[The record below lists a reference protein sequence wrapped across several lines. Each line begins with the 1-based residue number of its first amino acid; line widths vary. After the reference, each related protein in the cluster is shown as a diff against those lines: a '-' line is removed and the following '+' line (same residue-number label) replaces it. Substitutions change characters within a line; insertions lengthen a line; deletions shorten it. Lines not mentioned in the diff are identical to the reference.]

1 MPEVIP
7 TGCRQGGLQLLCPFL
22 VGLGEPPHLIGSQ
35 AKVTKHVP
43 ERLAVVDR
51 VEELLP
57 HLYGEPRLRI
67 ASEACP
73 RGVVL
78 RFTASVAVAAFQPA
92 GQGAVCRLWATSAAL
107 RIKSYRGLHATAAVS
122 RAARISAQGRAS
134 AGRQGRHIAHGSRL
148 ANRRDLLLSIHHTN
162 ASHLRLVQRSPLR
175 DLSYPARS
183 QPTSTAPTRY
193 SPAACRRGRQP

>member
-22 VGLGEPPHLIGSQ
+22 VGLGEPSHLIGSQ

-92 GQGAVCRLWATSAAL
+92 GQGAVCRLGHVDGPADQVISRTSCNCC
-107 RIKSYRGLHATAAVS
+107 SVQGGPD
-122 RAARISAQGRAS
+122 ISPRESQ
-134 AGRQGRHIAHGSRL
+134 
-148 ANRRDLLLSIHHTN
+148 RRTTG
-162 ASHLRLVQRSPLR
+162 ASHCTWQPLGE
-175 DLSYPARS
+175 
-183 QPTSTAPTRY
+183 QT
-193 SPAACRRGRQP
+193 